1 MRDVSATGSSGVP
14 IYDTQHNNMCIQAG
28 FTLANSLTFL
38 ISIARPSSNS
48 VVSESE
54 FERTG
59 LTDLIK
65 IIHKNI

>member
-1 MRDVSATGSSGVP
+1 MRDVSATGFSGVP
-14 IYDTQHNNMCIQAG
+14 IYDTQHNNTCIQAG

-38 ISIARPSSNS
+38 MSIARPSSNS